1 MSIRYMIMTLPLL
14 YTRVLADFTPTTPG
28 PGETYNAG
36 SNCTITWDVD
46 NSGTWTN
53 ITIDL
58 KSGSN
63 SNMSLVTNVASG
75 LDGTDPSLTPF
86 TWTCPEV
93 DPYSAIYFYQIASL
107 TDDSVTPEYP
117 QQPNG
122 DNIPWGEGQLASS
135 GDGSADVESA
145 EDVNDSAN
153 AADIQNLSKAKN
165 KEDSDDDSA
174 DNEDHKTS
182 GGEDDSNSGDD
193 SGSSEDQADDGDQEN
208 APPPNRHGRNKDS
221 PTASGSSEA
230 PSASA
235 QAKAGSK
242 TKAEATSDNE
252 NTEDTETTSTSIAS
266 TKRSNPTKTSTNLR
280 TATTGSLVDPSA
292 DAAAESVT
300 DSGSSTALAPTPTP
314 GLPRSQ
320 KKVHASTAF
329 TSSAAGQPT
338 TSSDCQCSDQVQRT
352 GAAKLMSGGRGRE
365 RSSAWAQLSSLSI
378 IFLLLL

>member
-1 MSIRYMIMTLPLL
+1 MIMTLPLL

-93 DPYSAIYFYQIASL
+93 DPYSAIYFYQFTNNGDSSTAKWTTRFTIASL

-153 AADIQNLSKAKN
+153 AADFQNLSKAKN

-208 APPPNRHGRNKDS
+208 APPPNRHGRNKGS

-252 NTEDTETTSTSIAS
+252 DTEDTDTISTSTSS

-280 TATTGSLVDPSA
+280 TATTASLVDPSA
-292 DAAAESVT
+292 DAAADAQT
-300 DSGSSTALAPTPTP
+300 
-314 GLPRSQ
+314 
-320 KKVHASTAF
+320 KF
-329 TSSAAGQPT
+329 
-338 TSSDCQCSDQVQRT
+338 
-352 GAAKLMSGGRGRE
+352 RGPVRPN
-365 RSSAWAQLSSLSI
+365 
-378 IFLLLL
+378 